1 MEQNEMLD
9 FVKAL
14 SDADRLRIVG
24 ILTQHPATTKEIA
37 GELGIPFKDANNH
50 LAFMAFAGIV
60 REKDGLYELDAN
72 ALEALSRRQFAGK
85 PRESYTL
92 APDLDTE
99 KRKVL
104 KAYLNPDGSIR
115 QIPLQ
120 PAKLRVIL
128 AYLINAFTPEI
139 FYTEKEV
146 NMVLKRFNPDVSS
159 LRRYLVDATLLKRE
173 SDGSKYWREVP
184 HD

>member
-24 ILTQHPATTKEIA
+24 ILTRRPSTSKEIA
-37 GELGIPFKDANNH
+37 SELHIPFKDALNH
-50 LAFMAFAGIV
+50 LAFMKFTGIV
-60 REKDGLYELDAN
+60 REKDDLYELDPEG
-72 ALEALSRRQFAGK
+72 LEALSRRQFAGK

-92 APDLDTE
+92 APDLDAE

-104 KAYLNPDGSIR
+104 KAYLNPDGSLR
-115 QIPLQ
+115 QIPIQ
-120 PAKLRVIL
+120 SPKLRVIL
-128 AYLINAFTPEI
+128 EYLINAFTPDVV
-139 FYTEKEV
+139 YTEKEV
-146 NMVLKRFNPDVSS
+146 NLVLKRFNPDVSS
-159 LRRYLVDATLLKRE
+159 LRRYLVDADLLKRE
-173 SDGSKYWREVP
+173 NNGSKYWREVP